1 MPSLMPTL
9 ATLGITAL
17 IILCSN
23 AFVGAKKI
31 AFQAFFFVS
40 GLIGALTYV
49 FLQKDDLDVSR
60 FFRAF
65 SNLSADVRLAL
76 SVLAVSGAYLGG
88 AMYIGGPSGEETTS
102 ASSTSSAM
110 PASIDR
116 AVDFV
121 VPEKLAEN
129 DVDFFNDMFNK

>member
-9 ATLGITAL
+9 ATLAITSL

-23 AFVGAKKI
+23 AFVGTKKI

-40 GLIGALTYV
+40 GMIGALTYI
-49 FLQKDDLDVSR
+49 FLLKDDLDVSR

-65 SNLSADVRLAL
+65 ANLSADIRLAL
-76 SVLAVSGAYLGG
+76 SVLAVSGAYVGG
-88 AMYIGGPSGEETTS
+88 AMYVGGPNGEETAAGS
-102 ASSTSSAM
+102 ASSAM